1 MKKKEKKKYLIDEQ
15 LLNRL
20 KDVQMLLIG
29 PVEDYSSQNMAF
41 FELGAIIDEIEN
53 SLEAE

>member
-20 KDVQMLLIG
+20 KDVQMLMAG

-41 FELGAIIDEIEN
+41 FELGAIIDEIED

>member
-20 KDVQMLLIG
+20 KDVQMLMAG
-29 PVEDYSSQNMAF
+29 PVEDYSSQDMAF
-41 FELGAIIDEIEN
+41 
-53 SLEAE
+53 